1 MKKVRTPLFPTYA
14 QAAALMKA
22 SKGAPPKAVR
32 GMITAIHDQIGTHQ
46 NPVN

>member
-22 SKGAPPKAVR
+22 STGTPPKAVR
-32 GMITAIHDQIGTHQ
+32 DMITAIHDQTGTHQ